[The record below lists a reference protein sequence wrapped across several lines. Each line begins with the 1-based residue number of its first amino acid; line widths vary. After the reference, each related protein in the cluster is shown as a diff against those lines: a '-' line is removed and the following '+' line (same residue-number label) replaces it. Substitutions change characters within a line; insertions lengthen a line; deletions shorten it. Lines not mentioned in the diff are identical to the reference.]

1 MGTNVYIPS
10 IGRRQYMRWNVQIGV
25 GNLYTELFV
34 TDILIIRHVL
44 YEEIVKL
51 LTLTARFCHEVSSFI
66 WIKIGVMCNGNTV
79 MVLNDK

>member
-1 MGTNVYIPS
+1 MGTNVNIPS

-34 TDILIIRHVL
+34 TDILIIPHIL

-51 LTLTARFCHEVSSFI
+51 LTLTARYGHEISSFI
-66 WIKIGVMCNGNTV
+66 SIKIGVMCNGNTV
-79 MVLNDK
+79 TVLNDK